1 MCSLVGMA
9 ITPKDL
15 PTRRSRPRNRE
26 LLVPC
31 NWKLPVATRKRL
43 ADYARSVNRSA
54 AWVLCDLIDTL
65 PSSLAAKETPTQG

>member
-9 ITPKDL
+9 ITPSDI
-15 PTRRSRPRNRE
+15 PPRRSRPRNRE

-31 NWKLPVATRKRL
+31 NWKLPHATRDRL
-43 ADYARSVNRSA
+43 ASYARSVNRSA

-65 PSSLAAKETPTQG
+65 PASLAAKEQQLRG